1 MEEKVRSLRKILE
14 AIASQRGLRLAYDT
28 HYDAGNLELSWW
40 QEEIR
45 HRLDFQPLHDEPL
58 QVTYLLDTYPFF
70 PKLLLWC
77 RGYVPMFPVLPKVQ
91 WHILGS
97 LPEPYTRESVE
108 ELILSVLPPNKSFK
122 RDRPNRAAP

>member
-1 MEEKVRSLRKILE
+1 MDERLRSLRKILE

-40 QEEIR
+40 QGKTR
-45 HRLDFQPLHDEPL
+45 HRLDFQQLHAEPL
-58 QVTYLLDTYPFF
+58 QVTHLLDTYPFL

-77 RGYVPMFPVLPKVQ
+77 RRYVPMFPVLPKVQ

-97 LPEPYTRESVE
+97 LPEPYTKESVE
-108 ELILSVLPPNKSFK
+108 DLILNALPPNNSFK
-122 RDRPNRAAP
+122 PTPLRGAA